1 MKQVRRIAAEGKY
14 SGTKFLKTLSLVFL
28 GQKLHKTSILYIATS
43 VYAIFDKFRCETIL
57 FR

>member
-28 GQKLHKTSILYIATS
+28 GQKLHKTSIL
-43 VYAIFDKFRCETIL
+43 
-57 FR
+57 